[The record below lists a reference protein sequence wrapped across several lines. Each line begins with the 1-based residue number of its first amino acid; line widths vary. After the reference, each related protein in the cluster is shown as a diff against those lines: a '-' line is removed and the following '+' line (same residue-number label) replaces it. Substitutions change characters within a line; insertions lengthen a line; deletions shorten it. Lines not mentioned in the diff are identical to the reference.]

1 MSLRSQRRKAMVLSV
16 LMVMLAQSAYSQ
28 YYQGW
33 YPPVLEEEAEKKFVN
48 PVVCASE
55 TRASGTAINVNQVL
69 GNDSYAGT
77 SDCPMKS
84 LSAAVNEAVND
95 DEIIIH
101 SGLYHDNVSIDG
113 IDNLVIRAATG
124 ATVIFDGTKSI
135 TDDLGGVW
143 STADANGI
151 QEVTL
156 SQDGWQLFLAH
167 EEQVPARW
175 PNAQFSDET
184 VFNRSYMAEGTLTN
198 SNNAYTIGWLT
209 DAGPETGVHT
219 GLNETINATGLDP
232 VGAIAV
238 MNLGSFRSN
247 SREITGWNSANGTFS
262 YDGTGVGWKAKHHAY
277 FLEGKRELID
287 TEGEWWYNNSDN
299 RLHYKTPSSQDAND
313 LDLRVK
319 VQPFAISVD
328 NSDGVTIQGIDF
340 FGTTVNF
347 NNCDGC
353 SFTNSTLQY
362 PSTSKRGL
370 GIAGESEDDRWM
382 TRFYRCKNTFVDKI
396 SITNTDGGALEFHG
410 SGGQSHNNT
419 VNNSYFHAIDWSAAD
434 QKGLMTTIYEGGRD
448 MYFTNN
454 SVHLTGASSVLS
466 IGDAPKV
473 FYNRVWDVGHLQ
485 TDGAVVQVMQGEAP
499 GAEIAYNWI
508 HDVIKYGA
516 RFDAPIGQAGEGRNG
531 TMHHNVIWNAAG
543 GLMVKGDYHNIHN
556 NTIFNSTGKNDI
568 IFLTDGG
575 INNKNSTLHYNA
587 VDAMA
592 DHRSDDVF
600 ANPLPNGSHWNNWNG
615 YLQGYDG
622 MFEARNQISCA
633 IYDNGSLYCW
643 GRNDHGQLGLGSTSG
658 REDAPQYV
666 DFGAGRTVTSLGI
679 GSSGAEGWEPNSHTC
694 VVLDNGS
701 LMCWG
706 ANGDGQLG
714 LGNVSSNGVWE
725 PSFVNVGSGVTVIS
739 VATASSSTCALLS
752 NQSVKCWGRNN
763 FGQLGLGNI
772 SNNDVLTPQFVN
784 FIGSSKPVSLHSG
797 MNSYCA
803 KLDNGSIA
811 CWGRNIDGELGLGN
825 TTNQNKPV
833 TLSTPA
839 GRTVSTVSLGKRFM
853 CLSYDNGSV
862 ACVGVNNENQLGQ
875 GGKGASQSSLLY
887 VKGIEMIAHRVDA
900 AQEVACAHLVNG
912 SVVCW
917 GKDEWGLFGNSSSS
931 YTSRTASTATEYVNF
946 GATRTAASISVSMRH
961 SCAILDNGDLAC
973 WGRNHKS
980 QLGFG
985 NITQQFMPVVVT
997 NVSSIRQIQIHELLV
1012 DPANEDFRPKWGSHL
1027 QQLSAGAYD
1036 ADDSNAWVAGISWT
1050 YSTPPAPVA
1059 GCMLDYADN
1068 YDSDAIVSDGS
1079 CTFSSYTPPSSLDL
1093 RLHLDP
1099 ANSGSYSGSGT
1110 DLVDMST
1117 YGNDGTIDG
1126 AAWEANRTRFYYD
1139 GSCSGS
1145 TAPANQAGTY
1155 VCDEVTFAET
1165 NDHDPDANG
1174 DWSVSVWMN
1183 ATTVQHSVIIG
1194 KWNGGGSA
1202 SDLGYIIRIGSDN
1215 KLYTSVGTT
1224 SGSSA
1229 VSTSRI
1235 SIDEDRWYHL
1245 VMVADAGNILRLYA
1259 DGVNVVNASLSGSG
1273 SIRNTTSGISIGSY
1287 NAGEYNQPFD
1297 GNIGEVMIFADA
1309 LNSTTINQMYNA
1321 SKGAYSNTTSL
1332 SYSDSSYT
1340 FVKGQPYNL
1349 PLTISN
1355 GDVTTSYTLT
1365 GSLPNGMSF
1374 GSDNGTIWGT
1384 PTADMTSTTY
1394 TITANNSAGSFSTSF
1409 QMQVMSAPSGLTY
1422 SPSSMTLEKGTTM
1435 TTNTPTY
1442 SGSAPSSWAINATL
1456 PSGLSFDTS
1465 SGAISGTPT
1474 VTQTTAKTY
1483 TITAT
1488 NSHGS
1493 ASTSVSITINDQV
1506 PVISYTSPVEI
1517 SNNREMTTATPTNTG
1532 GAVTSWVITPSLPT
1546 GLSFGTTN
1554 GSIWGTP
1561 ENVTSNAIYT
1571 VYANNS
1577 GGSGTT
1583 TVALNMVWTLTPSV
1597 EGAFITRNNS
1607 IGSDITWEWD
1617 YNSTTAVSGAACGIL
1632 PALPTGLSLT
1642 TGTCAITGTPTSTAI
1657 NTTYTI
1663 WANISGESFSGQ
1675 VWLEVGLNAPIP
1687 SYSPNTYTFTKNTT
1701 ISTINSVNTGGEV
1714 TTWDLETSLPSG
1726 LNLGATNGS
1735 IWGTPDALS
1744 STATY
1749 TIWANN
1755 SAGSASTTITLTVN
1769 DIPPSI
1775 SYSVPYLKLLKGS
1788 AMTALTVTN
1797 NGGAIISCSVSPSL
1811 PNGMSL
1817 SSTCELSGT
1826 PTVSTTNTS
1835 YTVTATNTG
1844 GSDSTSIY
1852 IEVLNSGG
1860 TLTVTPTHSTGSVN
1874 ATLASIA
1881 ASYSHSLTI
1890 PSWTSGVTNTSVEI
1904 NNSASVAGTAIAAWD
1919 NGNLAVAWTRP
1930 IYGGTTQH
1938 VLALSVYDGSSWT
1951 TQDLDTASRTGYRP
1965 SIAIDNQGALHIAY
1979 IDRDNTNLRYATN
1992 ASGTWVLT
2000 TIDNS
2005 SANPV
2010 NDWVRTGIAID
2021 NQGHV
2026 HIIHPVDGSSS
2037 IKLLNYT
2044 TNVSGSFVSTTI
2056 SDTTNDDGKYA
2067 SIAIA
2072 GNGSLHIS
2080 VYRDSGG
2087 SDLRYYTDESG
2098 VWTNETVRT
2107 GDNYGKDSV
2116 IGLNSK
2122 DEVVIAYRKDDSSD
2136 DIYISVGN
2144 RGSWTHSLVAKNRY
2158 ASYLA
2163 MAIDSNDDIHISSHN
2178 IRSQSGYCCNKDLE
2192 YFTNSS
2198 GSWVRTTLE
2207 TGVGGIFATMVIDS
2221 NDDVHIAHA
2230 DNIGGNDLLYAT
2242 VKGSGK
2248 GLAVNP
2254 VFSVSPGLP
2263 NGLILNWKT
2272 GEITGA
2278 PTVASANTT
2287 YTLTA
2292 VALGATTTTTFT
2304 LHVTGAPGEISYS
2317 DISATNGVTISPV
2330 TPTITTNATTGS
2342 VSTWEINASLPTGL
2356 TFETSNG
2363 TIWGTPTQIT
2373 AGAVFTIW
2381 ANNSVGSQSTTIN
2394 ITIID
2399 VVISSITYSTENF
2412 TLSLN
2417 HTITSS
2423 TPSTSGGTATSFAI
2437 HPSLPTGLAF
2447 DNSTGKISG
2456 TPEVLQTT
2464 AVTYTIWAN
2473 NSGGSFSDQIN
2484 VTVNDHSP
2492 APINFYG
2499 ENITLNYNQTLTP
2512 ITIVETEPD
2521 LIAAGEDHSC
2531 AIKADG
2537 TVRCWG
2543 EGSSY
2548 RLGYGNNGDR
2558 STPTATASL
2567 GTNRT
2572 AVDIT
2577 AGDTHTCVILDD
2589 GTVSCWGSNN
2599 YGELGDG
2606 TTTTRSTPTQTLSL
2620 GRPAIAIE
2628 AGFDFTCALMDNGSI
2643 MCWGRNHYGQL
2654 GRGYTN
2660 TSSSSQPTPMY
2671 TVPLPTG
2678 RHAVSID
2685 IGHYHVCAVLD
2696 NGSIACWGPG
2706 NSNRLGTG
2714 SVANQNTPTVIQFFD
2729 ASNPAVDVALGR
2741 YSGCGLL
2748 ENGSVTCWGKGWLG
2762 TGNQN
2767 QVQST
2772 AGNIWPNFGTGRT
2785 AVKVELGRWHNCA
2798 LLDNSNVKC
2807 WGADGTQQMGNGG
2820 GTTSQTTPKKVNF
2833 ATGIVPKEII
2843 SGHWHTCVVSQTHE
2857 MYCWGDGA
2865 SGKLGDGAGTHN
2877 PTPGK
2882 VGHFSGTNPV
2892 KAHGEV
2898 TSWAIHPT
2906 LPTGLNLGSNNGTLY
2921 GRPTASLAQTNF
2933 TVYANNSGGSSTF
2946 ILNLGVGPGPPGP
2959 FEYNPENNTWTNNT
2973 EVYLAPQFINQTT
2986 GNGSIWQV
2994 YGNNNG
3000 VNGLSGNIMNIL
3012 VGDTIY
3018 FNAYN
3023 GTFGHELWAHDT
3035 SNQTTWRVADINSGT
3050 SGSNPGLNLELLVG
3064 DTIYFSC

>member
-1 MSLRSQRRKAMVLSV
+1 
-16 LMVMLAQSAYSQ
+16 
-28 YYQGW
+28 
-33 YPPVLEEEAEKKFVN
+33 
-48 PVVCASE
+48 
-55 TRASGTAINVNQVL
+55 
-69 GNDSYAGT
+69 
-77 SDCPMKS
+77 
-84 LSAAVNEAVND
+84 
-95 DEIIIH
+95 
-101 SGLYHDNVSIDG
+101 
-113 IDNLVIRAATG
+113 
-124 ATVIFDGTKSI
+124 
-135 TDDLGGVW
+135 
-143 STADANGI
+143 
-151 QEVTL
+151 
-156 SQDGWQLFLAH
+156 
-167 EEQVPARW
+167 
-175 PNAQFSDET
+175 
-184 VFNRSYMAEGTLTN
+184 
-198 SNNAYTIGWLT
+198 
-209 DAGPETGVHT
+209 
-219 GLNETINATGLDP
+219 
-232 VGAIAV
+232 
-238 MNLGSFRSN
+238 
-247 SREITGWNSANGTFS
+247 
-262 YDGTGVGWKAKHHAY
+262 
-277 FLEGKRELID
+277 
-287 TEGEWWYNNSDN
+287 
-299 RLHYKTPSSQDAND
+299 
-313 LDLRVK
+313 
-319 VQPFAISVD
+319 
-328 NSDGVTIQGIDF
+328 
-340 FGTTVNF
+340 
-347 NNCDGC
+347 
-353 SFTNSTLQY
+353 
-362 PSTSKRGL
+362 
-370 GIAGESEDDRWM
+370 
-382 TRFYRCKNTFVDKI
+382 
-396 SITNTDGGALEFHG
+396 
-410 SGGQSHNNT
+410 
-419 VNNSYFHAIDWSAAD
+419 
-434 QKGLMTTIYEGGRD
+434 
-448 MYFTNN
+448 
-454 SVHLTGASSVLS
+454 
-466 IGDAPKV
+466 
-473 FYNRVWDVGHLQ
+473 
-485 TDGAVVQVMQGEAP
+485 
-499 GAEIAYNWI
+499 
-508 HDVIKYGA
+508 
-516 RFDAPIGQAGEGRNG
+516 
-531 TMHHNVIWNAAG
+531 
-543 GLMVKGDYHNIHN
+543 
-556 NTIFNSTGKNDI
+556 
-568 IFLTDGG
+568 
-575 INNKNSTLHYNA
+575 
-587 VDAMA
+587 
-592 DHRSDDVF
+592 
-600 ANPLPNGSHWNNWNG
+600 
-615 YLQGYDG
+615 
-622 MFEARNQISCA
+622 
-633 IYDNGSLYCW
+633 
-643 GRNDHGQLGLGSTSG
+643 
-658 REDAPQYV
+658 
-666 DFGAGRTVTSLGI
+666 
-679 GSSGAEGWEPNSHTC
+679 
-694 VVLDNGS
+694 
-701 LMCWG
+701 
-706 ANGDGQLG
+706 
-714 LGNVSSNGVWE
+714 
-725 PSFVNVGSGVTVIS
+725 
-739 VATASSSTCALLS
+739 
-752 NQSVKCWGRNN
+752 
-763 FGQLGLGNI
+763 
-772 SNNDVLTPQFVN
+772 
-784 FIGSSKPVSLHSG
+784 
-797 MNSYCA
+797 
-803 KLDNGSIA
+803 
-811 CWGRNIDGELGLGN
+811 
-825 TTNQNKPV
+825 
-833 TLSTPA
+833 
-839 GRTVSTVSLGKRFM
+839 
-853 CLSYDNGSV
+853 
-862 ACVGVNNENQLGQ
+862 
-875 GGKGASQSSLLY
+875 
-887 VKGIEMIAHRVDA
+887 
-900 AQEVACAHLVNG
+900 
-912 SVVCW
+912 
-917 GKDEWGLFGNSSSS
+917 
-931 YTSRTASTATEYVNF
+931 
-946 GATRTAASISVSMRH
+946 
-961 SCAILDNGDLAC
+961 
-973 WGRNHKS
+973 
-980 QLGFG
+980 
-985 NITQQFMPVVVT
+985 
-997 NVSSIRQIQIHELLV
+997 
-1012 DPANEDFRPKWGSHL
+1012 
-1027 QQLSAGAYD
+1027 
-1036 ADDSNAWVAGISWT
+1036 
-1050 YSTPPAPVA
+1050 
-1059 GCMLDYADN
+1059 
-1068 YDSDAIVSDGS
+1068 
-1079 CTFSSYTPPSSLDL
+1079 
-1093 RLHLDP
+1093 
-1099 ANSGSYSGSGT
+1099 
-1110 DLVDMST
+1110 
-1117 YGNDGTIDG
+1117 
-1126 AAWEANRTRFYYD
+1126 
-1139 GSCSGS
+1139 
-1145 TAPANQAGTY
+1145 
-1155 VCDEVTFAET
+1155 
-1165 NDHDPDANG
+1165 
-1174 DWSVSVWMN
+1174 
-1183 ATTVQHSVIIG
+1183 
-1194 KWNGGGSA
+1194 
-1202 SDLGYIIRIGSDN
+1202 
-1215 KLYTSVGTT
+1215 
-1224 SGSSA
+1224 
-1229 VSTSRI
+1229 
-1235 SIDEDRWYHL
+1235 
-1245 VMVADAGNILRLYA
+1245 MVADAGNILRLYA

-1365 GSLPNGMSF
+1365 GSLPDGMSF

-1919 NGNLAVAWTRP
+1919 NGNLAIAWTRP

-1938 VLALSVYDGSSWT
+1938 VLALSIYDGSSWT
-1951 TQDLDTASRTGYRP
+1951 TQDIDTASRTGYRP

-2207 TGVGGIFATMVIDS
+2207 TGVGGIFGTMVIDS
-2221 NDDVHIAHA
+2221 NDDIHIAHA

-2304 LHVTGAPGEISYS
+2304 LHLTGAPGEISYS
-2317 DISATNGVTISPV
+2317 DISATNGVTISSV

-2363 TIWGTPTQIT
+2363 TIWGTPTQII

-2706 NSNRLGTG
+2706 NSHRLGTG
-2714 SVANQNTPTVIQFFD
+2714 SVANEDTPTVIQFFD

-2772 AGNIWPNFGTGRT
+2772 AGNIWPDFGTGRT

-2833 ATGIVPKEII
+2833 ATGVVPKEIT

-2865 SGKLGDGAGTHN
+2865 SGKLGDGASTN
-2877 PTPGK
+2877 NAIPGK

-2933 TVYANNSGGSSTF
+2933 TIYANNSGGSAIAYFNLTVNHQVPSSINYIPENLTMTKNTASTDLPLVPS
-2946 ILNLGVGPGPPGP
+2946 ITGPGVITSWELNNTILPSGVSFGSTNGTLYGTATQLWSRTSYKVWANNSGGSVVAYFNLTVNDQIPLAIN
-2959 FEYNPENNTWTNNT
+2959 YNPENVTMTNNT
-2973 EVYLAPQFINQTT
+2973 ASSDLPLVPSIF
-2986 GNGSIWQV
+2986 GPGSIVSWELNNTNLPTGISFGSTNGTL
-2994 YGNNNG
+2994 YGTATQLWTRTSYKVWANNTG
-3000 VNGLSGNIMNIL
+3000 GSV
-3012 VGDTIY
+3012 VAY
-3018 FNAYN
+3018 FNLTVNDQVPSIINYNPENVTLTNNTAPSDLPLVPTITGSGAITSWELNNTNLPTGISFGSDN
-3023 GTFGHELWAHDT
+3023 GTLYGTATQLWT
-3035 SNQTTWRVADINSGT
+3035 RTTYKVWANNSGGSVVAYFNLTVNDQVPSDITYNPENVTLTKDTT
-3050 SGSNPGLNLELLVG
+3050 SSDLPLVPSMTGSGDITSWELNNTNLPSG
-3064 DTIYFSC
+3064 ISFSSTNGTLYGTATQLWTQTSY